1 MSFDFLAG
9 RGRDQLSIPASGDF
23 VADQRARMARERQ
36 QELERKQQ
44 ELLEQTSGH
53 NTPAQRI
60 VIWERRHGLT
70 LPLDSNHPALAII
83 AAATGLA
90 LHQMYEE
97 QRRRSANAKPEVASH
112 PDAGVGH
119 P

>member
-1 MSFDFLAG
+1 
-9 RGRDQLSIPASGDF
+9 
-23 VADQRARMARERQ
+23 
-36 QELERKQQ
+36 
-44 ELLEQTSGH
+44 
-53 NTPAQRI
+53 
-60 VIWERRHGLT
+60 